1 VALEDDTVM
10 SYLLS
15 GRYVAQNELAISV
28 SDPALGLPLDA
39 GVEPILSERDRVAI
53 TFAEAQQRGLLPDYA
68 TSLEIERRLSEVS
81 VSA

>member
-1 VALEDDTVM
+1 
-10 SYLLS
+10 
-15 GRYVAQNELAISV
+15 
-28 SDPALGLPLDA
+28 
-39 GVEPILSERDRVAI
+39 VAI